1 MKHHILHNAASDSNR
16 RAILLF
22 AGWGMDEKPFTG
34 LNAEGYDIIIIRDYR
49 EGKPSEALR
58 TLIDRYEE
66 LCVIAWSFGVPVATE
81 FIVNNPSLPVTAR
94 IAVNGTISPPE
105 VRTKNIPIF
114 SF

>member
-58 TLIDRYEE
+58 TLIDRYSVYPWP
-66 LCVIAWSFGVPVATE
+66 L
-81 FIVNNPSLPVTAR
+81 NSLS
-94 IAVNGTISPPE
+94 TIPRSLSPPA
-105 VRTKNIPIF
+105 
-114 SF
+114 